1 MEDETRSTSSL
12 SDITI
17 SIIDEGPLSPLRQR
31 TERSFVSHIK
41 RNLQSSGKPLILLES
56 AGKASCC
63 IFRIPDSLAEVNPKA
78 YKPKVVS
85 IGPYHYGENHLQMIQ
100 QHKFRFLEL
109 FVDRAT
115 KKGMDENVLY
125 AAVGALQ
132 HKIRASYSEELRI
145 EKSEL
150 VSMMILDGCFI
161 LMLLLIVSRKIDLD
175 LNKDPIFTIPW
186 IFASIQSD
194 LLLLENQV
202 PFFVLQTIFDKSG
215 IGLPGDLNRM
225 AFSFFNLSIDKPEKY
240 WARHRY
246 CTAKHLLDLN
256 RMTFIP
262 TSSSSN
268 FQHSQDRIQQRI
280 GALSMAKGKSG
291 EISSSESTFPL
302 ILSAKRL
309 RLQGIKFRLRSDAES
324 ILDIKLKKNKLQ
336 IPLLR
341 LDGFISSIFLNCVA
355 FEQFY
360 TESTNDITTYVVFMG
375 CLLND
380 QEDATF
386 LNNDKRIIENYF
398 GNENEVSQF
407 FKTICKDVVFD
418 TRRSYLRNVFEG
430 VNEYTSKT
438 YNGVWAGFRHTHFE
452 SPWTALSSFAVVLV
466 MLLAMTQA
474 AYAIRSYYHDTER
487 DGNSASP

>member
-12 SDITI
+12 SDIAI

-31 TERSFVSHIK
+31 SERSVVSHIK

-175 LNKDPIFTIPW
+175 MNKDPIFTIPW
-186 IFASIQSD
+186 ILASIQSD

-202 PFFVLQTIFDKSG
+202 PFFVLRTIFDKSG
-215 IGLPGDLNRM
+215 IGSPGDLNRM
-225 AFSFFNLSIDKPEKY
+225 AFSFFNLSIDKPDTY
-240 WARHRY
+240 WAKHRDRG
-246 CTAKHLLDLN
+246 AKHLLDLN
-256 RMTFIP
+256 RKTFIP
-262 TSSSSN
+262 SMRSMGESETTPSSK
-268 FQHSQDRIQQRI
+268 FQHS
-280 GALSMAKGKSG
+280 KGKSG
-291 EISSSESTFPL
+291 EVSSSESTFPL

-360 TESTNDITTYVVFMG
+360 TESTNDITSYVVFMG

-418 TRRSYLRNVFEG
+418 TRRSYLRNVFGG

-452 SPWTALSSFAVVLV
+452 SPWTALSSFAVVFV
-466 MLLAMTQA
+466 ILLTMTQA
-474 AYAIRSYYHDTER
+474 AYAIRSYYHDTE
-487 DGNSASP
+487 